1 MADDFDLPDADDIGD
16 MDTDNDFDASS
27 PAPAKEGEVQEL
39 VKGGG
44 VQKVLVKAGQGW
56 EAPEKGDE
64 VKGTFIVEFWPSWSH
79 YYRLNPALSLQ

>member
-1 MADDFDLPDADDIGD
+1 MMADDFDLPDAEDIGD
-16 MDTDNDFDASS
+16 MDADNDFDASS

-64 VKGTFIVEFWPSWSH
+64 VKGTFIVEF
-79 YYRLNPALSLQ
+79 